1 MAGVPGSDG
10 VEVPP
15 LPVELAELVAELEAE
30 PDPVEVACP
39 HATSVSAQASATQ
52 QARSRRTATEQTI
65 LQPLPGVD
73 FKFAR
78 AAETL
83 YRVVLTDAAQPRYRQ
98 LRYLEIMQ
106 AV

>member
-39 HATSVSAQASATQ
+39 QATSVSAQASATQ

-78 AAETL
+78 AAQSCIDG
-83 YRVVLTDAAQPRYRQ
+83 RGSAAIPATPLSRDHASD
-98 LRYLEIMQ
+98 MT
-106 AV
+106 